1 MLNLLNCNELIG
13 FVFQFHHLIPELSA
27 LENVLLPQLILS
39 GSDNPGRA
47 KELLSFLGL
56 SERIHHFPSQLS
68 GGERSRVS
76 IARALINRPK
86 IILADEP
93 SGNLDHVNAKKLIK
107 LFKSINDEFDQSIII
122 ATHDPNVASIGKRK
136 LLLDNKVL
144 SSVDSV

>member
-1 MLNLLNCNELIG
+1 MSNLTKLDNHLWIVKNNFIFIKFFLIRKRT
-13 FVFQFHHLIPELSA
+13 
-27 LENVLLPQLILS
+27 IL
-39 GSDNPGRA
+39 
-47 KELLSFLGL
+47 
-56 SERIHHFPSQLS
+56 RIHHFPSQLS